1 MHSAQDVV
9 NATLANSRV
18 MIQENM
24 NESYHWLIRGILCIF
39 ARQTADEQSVNQTKW
54 HNGVGFGAV
63 DAEILSSFAKQIENG
78 RTLSQRQIEVAR
90 KCMRKYAMQLARI
103 AREKRVNA

>member
-1 MHSAQDVV
+1 MHTGQDVI
-9 NATLANSRV
+9 NATYANARV

-24 NESYHWLIRGILCIF
+24 EESYHWLTRGILAIF
-39 ARQTADEQSVNQTKW
+39 NRQTADEQCADQTKW

-78 RTLSQRQIEVAR
+78 RTLSRRQTEVAR

-103 AREKRVNA
+103 AREQRVNS